1 MHRHVSALS
10 WTAAVAL
17 LPLPAFGAGEAS
29 TATLTITLDIA
40 LQRAFEHSPSLAE
53 ARAAVEQARGSRQG
67 AALLINPELSARGAA
82 RLLDEGAKPDIAVEL
97 SQALP
102 LGGQRAD
109 RIAVADGEIK
119 EAEARLGQARQ
130 TLATRVHL
138 AFIDALRA
146 QELSALAQAGVL
158 LTERL
163 LTASERRLAEGDS
176 TILDVHVSQ
185 AELGRAENA
194 LTQARV
200 EALAARMALAEAM
213 GQDPTAALRVAPSP
227 RTERTL
233 PPLAQVLAEGAKRRG
248 DLEALRLAV
257 ETARARVE
265 AARSAGVPSL
275 TVSAFFELEGGS
287 DVIVGGGLSM
297 PLPLFDRNQGGV
309 AEALAGTRRQEAEL
323 RRGELELAREI
334 ATAYELYASASASER
349 AFEARVVGT
358 MAETVDLLQ
367 RAFDAG
373 KIGFTEVVVL
383 RRSLIE
389 ARVIAVETRARAA
402 QAGVVLDVAMGTM
415 ALPSGG
421 AEAQR

>member
-1 MHRHVSALS
+1 MHRLVSAL
-10 WTAAVAL
+10 AVAL
-17 LPLPAFGAGEAS
+17 LPLTARAAEAS
-29 TATLTITLDIA
+29 TATVTITLDIA
-40 LQRAFEHSPSLAE
+40 LQRAFESSPSLAE
-53 ARAAVEQARGSRQG
+53 ARAAVDQARGARRG
-67 AALLINPELSARGAA
+67 AGLLANPELSARGAA
-82 RLLDEGAKPDIAVEL
+82 RLLDQGARPDVALEL

-102 LGGQRAD
+102 LGGQRGD
-109 RIAVADGEIK
+109 RIAVAEGELR
-119 EAEARLGQARQ
+119 EAEARLAQARQ
-130 TLATRVHL
+130 SLATRVHL

-158 LTERL
+158 LTQRL
-163 LTASERRLAEGDS
+163 STASERRLAEGDS

-200 EALAARMALAEAM
+200 EALAARMGLAEAM
-213 GQDPTAALRVAPSP
+213 GQDPTVALRVAPSA
-227 RTERTL
+227 RVERAL
-233 PPLAQVLAEGAKRRG
+233 PPLAEVLAEGARRRA
-248 DLEALRLAV
+248 DLEALRRAV
-257 ETARARVE
+257 GTARARVE
-265 AARSAGVPSL
+265 RARSAGVPSL
-275 TVSAFFELEGGS
+275 TVSAFFEVEGGA

-297 PLPLFDRNQGGV
+297 PLPLFDRNQGGI
-309 AEALAGTRRQEAEL
+309 AEAQADTQRQEASL

-334 ATAYELYASASASER
+334 ATAYELYTSATASER
-349 AFEARVVGT
+349 AFEQRVVGS
-358 MAETVDLLQ
+358 MEETADLLQ

-421 AEAQR
+421 AEEQP